1 MATAVAPSEPRRAT
15 KPAKQGDGTVM
26 AQPVEQPREKA
37 RMHLP
42 LAGLLAIQLLI
53 GYEWFISGI
62 TKIVRGGFPSGLAD
76 DLRDKSQGA
85 AGWYVDFLNNAV
97 IPHGRAFGYLIEWAE
112 VLAGVAFIAGAFL
125 WLFAWDR
132 VPNWARLAALAV
144 VALDALGA
152 TFLAINLH
160 LANGSPHPWLIPGSG
175 FDEGIDLD
183 SLLPAMQLVLF
194 AVNGWVLVT
203 LWRRLRAG
211 VRSNIEA
218 GAQSS

>member
-1 MATAVAPSEPRRAT
+1 MARVVAPSEPRRAT
-15 KPAKQGDGTVM
+15 CPANQGDGTVT
-26 AQPVEQPREKA
+26 AAPADKSREA
-37 RMHLP
+37 AHVHLP
-42 LAGLLAIQLLI
+42 LAGLLAIQILI

-62 TKIVRGGFPSGLAD
+62 TKIVRGGFAAGLAD

-85 AGWYVDFLNNAV
+85 PGWYVAFLKNAV
-97 IPHGRAFGYLIEWAE
+97 IPHGQVWGYLIEWAE
-112 VLAGVAFIAGAFL
+112 VLAGVAFIVGAFI

-132 VPNWARLAALAV
+132 VPAWTRLTALAV
-144 VALDALGA
+144 AAGSALGA

-160 LANGSPHPWLIPGSG
+160 LANGAPHPWLIPGSG

-203 LWRRLRAG
+203 FWRRLRTG
-211 VRSNIEA
+211 DRPNVEA
-218 GAQSS
+218 NTHAS